1 MPKLG
6 RLESAPNEELKKAK
20 AMKKDQIMNKRNL
33 RQSAFFN
40 LSVSIGLVVFL
51 GGVFLAPLGFSAFSE
66 TSAAAPLSGPDPLI
80 AKVTQIRGADGTG
93 SCGGGYGL
101 GVGLV
106 DLDHGLAAGSTTYDH
121 GGFLWC
127 ETYAPYLWSE
137 QDGTSTLFELQGD
150 FNWRRSTYIPSG
162 MTPDGSKVVGGV
174 IFFDRGTNAP
184 WTWTGNGGPVEFLKL
199 PEGYSG
205 GNAVAVSNDGR
216 LIAGNSRGPSRV
228 GVSRAAVWR
237 DGSPEI
243 LPSTQLWSAV
253 GGNPFEVNV
262 AYTARRTHPMTDDGS
277 VIVGAAG
284 AAFLVGC
291 KATKWVNGL
300 EQQLS
305 TGGVEAQSSIAVFV
319 ANSGVIFGYAVLS
332 DGRVVLVR
340 WDADGNPE
348 MFQPPNDLSVVNLS
362 SVDSQGNAAGGALA
376 QQFRCIQQCEDPLC
390 KRKPF
395 VWTRRGGFTI
405 LPENGLEDTYNT
417 SAVLDVSDDGR
428 VAVGQLSTCEVRPD
442 SPPQQ
447 AFTWSAASGLV
458 LVDDLM
464 AAYGQPDPHYY
475 LATDVS
481 RNGNR
486 VLVVGN
492 PPLTDARDTAD
503 LTLDLAWPTPI
514 PKPRR
519 TPPPYLSRS
528 HVIGSVTP
536 GVPSESLR

>member
-1 MPKLG
+1 MPVP
-6 RLESAPNEELKKAK
+6 LEIC
-20 AMKKDQIMNKRNL
+20 MKKQNL
-33 RQSAFFN
+33 LTKLIL
-40 LSVSIGLVVFL
+40 LSL
-51 GGVFLAPLGFSAFSE
+51 GIGVFSK
-66 TSAAAPLSGPDPLI
+66 TSAAAPLSGSDPVI
-80 AKVTQIRGADGTG
+80 VTATQIRGAEGTG

-106 DLDHGLAAGSTTYDH
+106 NLDQGLAAGATTYDH

-137 QDGTSTLFELQGD
+137 QDGTSTLFALQGD
-150 FNWRRSTYIPSG
+150 FNWMRSTYIPSG
-162 MTPDGSKVVGGV
+162 MTPNGSKVVGGV

-184 WTWTGNGGPVEFLKL
+184 WMWTANAGPVKFLKL
-199 PEGYSG
+199 PDGYSG
-205 GNAVAVSNDGR
+205 GNAVAVSTDGR
-216 LIAGNSRGPSRV
+216 LIAGNSRGPGRV

-237 DGSPEI
+237 DDSPEI
-243 LPSTQLWSAV
+243 LPSTQPWSAV
-253 GGNPFEVNV
+253 GSNPFEANV

-284 AAFLVGC
+284 SALLVGC

-305 TGGVEAQSSIAVFV
+305 TRGVHTRSSVAVFV

-340 WDADGNPE
+340 WNAGGNPE
-348 MFQPPNDLSVVNLS
+348 ILEPPNGLSVVNLS
-362 SVDSQGNAAGGALA
+362 SVDSQGNAVGGALA

-395 VWTRRGGFTI
+395 VWTRRGGFTV

-417 SAVLDVSDDGR
+417 SAVEDVSDDGR
-428 VAVGQLSTCEVRPD
+428 VAVGHLSTCLVGPG

-447 AFTWSAASGLV
+447 AFTWTAASGLV

-492 PPLTDARDTAD
+492 PPLTDAQDTAD

-514 PKPRR
+514 STRRR
-519 TPPPYLSRS
+519 TPPPYFSRL
-528 HVIGSVTP
+528 HVIGSVTT
-536 GVPSESLR
+536 GVPSESLRRSLQVFNNDTGAATVCMGGAAP